1 VPSIGLAA
9 GARIAAGPWA
19 AARAGA
25 GRLRGG
31 TAKWLV
37 PWTSA
42 AAAMFLYPP
51 ITRLQD
57 AADAHARLNDAF
69 KDVFVPMC
77 RVAKE
82 RPPS

>member
-1 VPSIGLAA
+1 LD
-9 GARIAAGPWA
+9 
-19 AARAGA
+19 
-25 GRLRGG
+25 
-31 TAKWLV
+31 V

-82 RPPS
+82 RPPSWKRKQRKEFAKLARKLHETDPL